1 MIRRERP
8 QPSPRWGTKA
18 VRHSFCRWIFSNS
31 FSFHVVRFKLK
42 TSVALLL
49 TEEKSKAT
57 FDSRLRLS
65 IEEACRAFEKHLQE
79 GNYDGGNW
87 LHEADSPFEIQI
99 TFARYRSKSFLKP
112 ITLNGI
118 VQSSCQRTLR
128 GRFNYLNRRYNE
140 AGQWRFCRAKFKII
154 LRSETEKR
162 FWQGAVS
169 QKITSI
175 LVNLMR

>member
-1 MIRRERP
+1 MWWDLNWKSH
-8 QPSPRWGTKA
+8 SPCSLQKKNARQ
-18 VRHSFCRWIFSNS
+18 
-31 FSFHVVRFKLK
+31 
-42 TSVALLL
+42 TSY
-49 TEEKSKAT
+49 
-57 FDSRLRLS
+57 SRLRLS
-65 IEEACRAFEKHLQE
+65 IEEACRALEKHLQE

-140 AGQWRFCRAKFKII
+140 AGQWRFCREKFKII
-154 LRSETEKR
+154 LRLETEKR
-162 FWQGAVS
+162 FWQGLVA
-169 QKITSI
+169 QKITAY
-175 LVNLMR
+175 LVTLML